1 MASTGTARLPN
12 LRWTAAV
19 SATALGMAMLAT
31 ASPAGASAPI
41 AASAAASLSPTI
53 EAIDWRPGVINDRTT
68 ETYAPTDTGGTLV
81 IGLDNNA
88 NADLHV
94 TGVRLDGKSTD
105 TFRDAYQ
112 LMWWRSAPTTI
123 KPHGVGAVSLKLMT
137 PYRTGRHV
145 SIEIDTDQGS
155 IHSNTTLRN
164 EPLRLAS
171 ITLNQAGSRMLT
183 WVRNDGS
190 SPAVLPA
197 ALVVN
202 GTPRHV
208 APSQHVLKHGQVAF
222 YDTAAPG
229 NGPDARYVS
238 VGLAFVSGN
247 GPGTAYAHLK
257 IAPSFNASGGYG
269 DSGANFAEQQSYG
282 LNLVTR
288 GLFNDAAEQA
298 AFDANAC
305 AAHGI
310 KTWIA
315 GAGDDLAKAAAQG
328 TDPCVAGFAQ
338 DEPEWNGV
346 WPFSKADDN
355 TTMQQFADRLTA
367 QSNAVN
373 DTKMNYVDNA
383 IGRSFSSFAMIAD
396 VAGNDHYTV
405 DAVESDGDSS
415 HPLEE
420 AGYFSTLTRRAAEPR
435 PSYDWAQMTA
445 DFSWA
450 TDNAWNRQPTP
461 DELRMQAYTMLQG
474 GVKSLLWF
482 NYGAQTTIANRDS
495 VREAARVNREENLI
509 RELVGEGTE
518 SSALTRVVADSTP
531 NSDRVQVGA
540 LVGTQSVAVL
550 AANLDYTYKRVVW
563 NKPIPPSPTPAAQFT
578 THKNVVVS
586 LDVPAWLK
594 AGKVVMVDTTTG
606 VTSVPFVATPSGV
619 RVTIPSLRTT
629 AMFVVVRDW
638 AAVTALK
645 QRWASLSASIPGAD
659 AAASPGEVPPPND
672 AWDDGNP
679 HLALKWQVAT
689 RDINHA
695 AMAVRDGVAYAGSR
709 DGYVRAINVASGAV
723 KWSRH
728 ISNGVMTTPALTSTT
743 VYVTSL
749 DGQVLAL
756 DRANG
761 KVRWSRNIGTP
772 LQSSPVVSAGR
783 LIFGGDD
790 GRVHAIDTGTGAARW
805 TTDLRGPI
813 LADVVAATFGGRAR
827 VLVGSTDGALYALD
841 AATGSR
847 VWRHDTGDQI
857 VAAPAVSNGVAY
869 VGGFAKHLEALNV
882 NSGALIWSAELPTKL
897 LRSPAVHGGR
907 VVVGLTEYGDCDPS
921 ADPPGFSGFRAL
933 STTDGSQMWET
944 SGLGCDFG
952 HSAPAYGDGAF
963 FAGTAMGQVVRIN
976 PDTGSVEASVLTSAW
991 VQATPVVVGQRLLI
1005 AADDQLLR
1013 AVATR
1018 P

>member
-1 MASTGTARLPN
+1 MASTGTVRPRM
-12 LRWTAAV
+12 LRWTSGV
-19 SATALGMAMLAT
+19 SVIALGVAMLAT
-31 ASPAGASAPI
+31 ASPAGASSPG
-41 AASAAASLSPTI
+41 AAALEAPTI

-81 IGLDNNA
+81 TGLDNQA
-88 NADLHV
+88 DADLHV
-94 TGVRLDGKSTD
+94 TGVRLDGKTAD
-105 TFRDAYQ
+105 QLRDAAQ
-112 LMWWRSAPTTI
+112 LMWWRSAPTAI
-123 KPHGVGAVSLKLMT
+123 KGHGVGAVSLKLMT
-137 PYRTGRHV
+137 PYRADRHV
-145 SIEIDTDQGS
+145 SIDIDTDQGT
-155 IHSNTTLRN
+155 IHTTATLRD

-171 ITLNQAGSRMLT
+171 ITLNQAGTRMLT
-183 WVRNDGS
+183 WVRNDGAS
-190 SPAVLPA
+190 RVVLPSA
-197 ALVVN
+197 IVVN
-202 GTPRHV
+202 GSPVHET
-208 APSQHVLKHGQVAF
+208 PSQHVLKRGQVAF

-229 NGPDARYVS
+229 SGSDARYVS
-238 VGLAFVSGN
+238 VGLAFLSGTT
-247 GPGTAYAHLK
+247 PGTAYAHLK
-257 IAPSFNASGGYG
+257 VAPSFNASGGYG

-288 GLFNDAAEQA
+288 GLFNDPTEQA
-298 AFDANAC
+298 AFDAQAC

-355 TTMQQFADRLTA
+355 TTMQKFADRLTA
-367 QSNAVN
+367 QGNAVN

-450 TDNAWNRQPTP
+450 TDNAWNRQATP
-461 DELRMQAYTMLQG
+461 DELRLQAYTMLQG

-482 NYGAQTTIANRDS
+482 DYRVQTTITNRDT

-518 SSALTRVVADSTP
+518 SAELTRVVADSTP

-540 LVGTQSVAVL
+540 LVGTQSIAALV
-550 AANLDYTYKRVVW
+550 ANLDYTYKRVVW
-563 NKPIPPSPTPAAQFT
+563 NKPIPPSPTPAATFT

-586 LDVPAWLK
+586 LDIPAWLK
-594 AGKVVMVDTTTG
+594 AGKVVMVDSAAG
-606 VTSVPFVATPSGV
+606 VTSVPFVATSRGV
-619 RVTIPSLRTT
+619 RVNIPSLRTT
-629 AMFVVVRDW
+629 AMFVVLRNQ
-638 AAVTALK
+638 AAVTGLQ
-645 QRWASLSASIPGAD
+645 QRWATLSAAIPGAD
-659 AAASPGEVPPPND
+659 APAAPGEVPPANA

-695 AMAVRDGVAYAGSR
+695 ALAVRDGVAYAGSR
-709 DGYVRAINVASGAV
+709 DGYVRAISVASGAV

-728 ISNGVMTTPALTSTT
+728 ISNGVMTTPAVTSST

-749 DGQVLAL
+749 DGRVLAL

-761 KVRWSRNIGTP
+761 KVRWSRNIGSA

-783 LIFGGDD
+783 VIFGSDD
-790 GRVHAIDTGTGAARW
+790 GRVHAIDGATGAPRW
-805 TTDLRGPI
+805 TSDVRGPV
-813 LADVVAATFGGRAR
+813 LADIVAATIGGRAR
-827 VLVGSTDGALYALD
+827 VLVGSTDGSLYALD

-857 VAAPAVSNGVAY
+857 VAAPAVSHGVVY
-869 VGGFAKHLEALNV
+869 VGGFAKHLEALV
-882 NSGALIWSAELPTKL
+882 LSTGALKWSTELPTKL
-897 LRSPAVHGGR
+897 LRSPAVHGDR
-907 VVVGLTEYGDCDPS
+907 VVVGLTEYGDCDTS

-933 STTDGSQMWET
+933 STTDGSQLWET

-976 PDTGSVEASVLTSAW
+976 PDTGSVEASLLTSAW